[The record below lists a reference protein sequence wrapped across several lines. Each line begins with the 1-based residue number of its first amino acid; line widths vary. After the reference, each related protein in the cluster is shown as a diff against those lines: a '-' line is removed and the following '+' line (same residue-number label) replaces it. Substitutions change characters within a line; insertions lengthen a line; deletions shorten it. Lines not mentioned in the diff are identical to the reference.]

1 MVQNYTHSRPL
12 RRNPLEAV
20 ARTAVAALTRL
31 GLRLRVAL
39 CVADHDL
46 SVASSDDAHH
56 LSVARPDP
64 TRRVALS
71 PHNHA
76 RAVADGPARR
86 AELEP
91 ICCRFVVDLS
101 KCCGYVV
108 DLLMSVTFS
117 TFTIHMLWI
126 FCRHNTSTNPKQI
139 EVMEFGFLVNL
150 SCF

>member
-91 ICCRFVVDLS
+91 ICCRFVQLLRI
-101 KCCGYVV
+101 CCRLADVSYFQHFHNSHVV
-108 DLLMSVTFS
+108 D
-117 TFTIHMLWI
+117 
-126 FCRHNTSTNPKQI
+126 
-139 EVMEFGFLVNL
+139 FL
-150 SCF
+150 